1 MLISR
6 NDGRMSRLLTVGAV
20 LIGTNQ
26 GSGDRAA
33 VVQPMP
39 DPMRRARQRMPLRD

>member
-6 NDGRMSRLLTVGAV
+6 KDGRMSRLLTIGAV
-20 LIGTNQ
+20 LIGTTQ

-39 DPMRRARQRMPLRD
+39 DPMRHTRQRVTLRD